1 VGAAEVKKFAL
12 TRFLNALAAVALL
25 SAAALANV
33 STAAVR
39 AENDAPATKSL
50 PFQLDEELIYQADF
64 SKLMLRGIEIAE
76 FRFTVGRQ
84 QAQTG
89 ASPADATAAALQPGN
104 LVYKGDVRAKGWF
117 RKLFGID
124 FHYNHESTVAPDSL
138 LILHTS
144 KLDEQGKRVRVSD
157 AVFDRA
163 TNVVT
168 WTERNPNDPNAT
180 PRVVRSVLDG
190 AAHDFIS
197 AIYFLRTQPLK
208 AGQSFELAVSDSG
221 QTVRVPVRVGERKT
235 FKTVIGRMPTLRVE
249 IGLFGAG
256 RLVNDREGEMTLW
269 FTDDARRLPVRARLS
284 VDVGTLDIKLKKVS
298 KVVSGGGKSATR

>member
-1 VGAAEVKKFAL
+1 MLAAA
-12 TRFLNALAAVALL
+12 RFLNALALVALL
-25 SAAALANV
+25 TVAALGNGPAAAAHA
-33 STAAVR
+33 TF
-39 AENDAPATKSL
+39 DGPAPKPL
-50 PFQLDEELIYQADF
+50 PFQPDEELIYQADF

-76 FRFTVGRQ
+76 FRFTVTRGQ
-84 QAQTG
+84 SAAQ
-89 ASPADATAAALQPGN
+89 ASPAEAAAAAARQQPGN

-117 RKLFGID
+117 RKIFGID
-124 FHYNHESTVAPDSL
+124 FHYNHESTVAPGSL

-180 PRVVRSVLDG
+180 PRVVRNVLDG

-208 AGQSFELAVSDSG
+208 AGQSFELIVSDSG

-235 FKTVIGRMPTLRVE
+235 IKTIVGRVATLPVE
-249 IGLFGAG
+249 IGIFGAG
-256 RLVNDREGEMTLW
+256 RLINDREGKMTLW
-269 FTDDARRLPVRARLS
+269 ITDDARRLPVRARLNA
-284 VDVGTLDIKLKKVS
+284 DIGTLDIKLRKVS
-298 KVVSGGGKSATR
+298 KAATGAG